1 MFYHNGHR
9 SNAHL
14 GIHHP
19 FGAKHG
25 TPVPLRPADGSDSRP
40 LHERMYAPSPAELL
54 RRPVPQ
60 PPDAPLHDRLYPES
74 YEEYFARIASQGR
87 LHAADAHGSA
97 LTDAGGRPFDA
108 QRFLQDHHDNN
119 HKNLV
124 PYEPEPDA
132 PVPYY
137 RVGVR
142 PLEIGGLGN
151 VLYRW
156 TVPFSGNTH
165 GEHMHLLGSD
175 GSNFGMSK
183 DGTGVDGIFS
193 ESRDDLY
200 HFQVEPMKFRKD
212 YVDKAK
218 AQVDA
223 NWQREKAHAAQRGE
237 KISRYHFSEYNC
249 QQYVLEVL
257 ISADK
262 MAKDDG
268 VSLTF

>member
-1 MFYHNGHR
+1 
-9 SNAHL
+9 
-14 GIHHP
+14 
-19 FGAKHG
+19 
-25 TPVPLRPADGSDSRP
+25 
-40 LHERMYAPSPAELL
+40 
-54 RRPVPQ
+54 
-60 PPDAPLHDRLYPES
+60 
-74 YEEYFARIASQGR
+74 
-87 LHAADAHGSA
+87 
-97 LTDAGGRPFDA
+97 
-108 QRFLQDHHDNN
+108 
-119 HKNLV
+119 
-124 PYEPEPDA
+124 
-132 PVPYY
+132 
-137 RVGVR
+137 
-142 PLEIGGLGN
+142 
-151 VLYRW
+151 
-156 TVPFSGNTH
+156 
-165 GEHMHLLGSD
+165 
-175 GSNFGMSK
+175 MSK

-200 HFQVEPMKFRKD
+200 RFQVEPMKFRKD